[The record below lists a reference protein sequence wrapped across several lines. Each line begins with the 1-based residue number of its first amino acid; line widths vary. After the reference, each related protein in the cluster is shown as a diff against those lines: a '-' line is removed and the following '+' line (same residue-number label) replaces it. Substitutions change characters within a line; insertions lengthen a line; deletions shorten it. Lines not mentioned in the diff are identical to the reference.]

1 MPKKKKDAAK
11 EESKQEAPAPA
22 DDAPPEEPKG
32 PTPEEI
38 AKQKADEE
46 LMAKI
51 DNVLESFCSSNGGIK
66 TIDYGEVGHAI
77 RACGVFIP
85 EFMVVETELPSLTE
99 AEFEEERQVRAEQ
112 ELRRHIRQ
120 EGGGRREESISPATS

>member
-22 DDAPPEEPKG
+22 DDAPGRAKG

-66 TIDYGEVGHAI
+66 TIDYGEVGH
-77 RACGVFIP
+77 VS
-85 EFMVVETELPSLTE
+85 VLYV
-99 AEFEEERQVRAEQ
+99 
-112 ELRRHIRQ
+112 
-120 EGGGRREESISPATS
+120 